1 MELGIAL
8 PTSGP
13 FAGPEAIVQVARQA
27 EALGYDAVWTYERLL
42 YPVAGVDQGD
52 GKLQPLPDVYR
63 STYEPIETLAYVAAV
78 TERVK
83 LGTSI
88 VNAPFHTPVVL
99 ARRFAT
105 LDRFSGGRAIAGI
118 GQGWMDQE
126 FETTNATKQLRGDG
140 VDDFVAAMRA
150 AWGPDPVSHDGPHYR
165 IAESLI
171 NPKPVRPEGVPVLLG
186 GFSPA
191 AMRRAAR
198 IADGLNPI
206 AFSLEQVSGSV
217 QGFREAATEQGRDAA
232 ALSVYVRANVPLTAE
247 PLPEDQRPFLGGSAA
262 QVAADLEQLA
272 PLELTQVLFADSGGS
287 ATVDE
292 ALKRMEELA
301 SATAG
306 LR

>member
-13 FAGPEAIVQVARQA
+13 YAGPEAIVTVARQA
-27 EALGYDAVWTYERLL
+27 EALGYDTLWTYERLL

-52 GKLQPLPDVYR
+52 GKLSPLPDVYR
-63 STYEPIETLAYVAAV
+63 STYEPIETLAHVAAL
-78 TERVK
+78 TERIG

-105 LDRFSGGRAIAGI
+105 LDRLSGGRAIAGI

-126 FETTNATKQLRGDG
+126 FETTNATKALRGDG

-150 AWGPDPVSHDGPHYR
+150 AWGPDPVSHTGPHYR

-191 AMRRAAR
+191 AIRRAAR

-206 AFSLEQVSGSV
+206 AFSLEQLTGTV
-217 QGFREAATEQGRDAA
+217 QGFRAAAAEAGRDAS
-232 ALSVYVRANVPLTAE
+232 ALTVYVRANVPLTAE
-247 PLPEDQRPFLGGSAA
+247 ALPEDQRPFLGGSAV
-262 QVAADLEQLA
+262 QVAADLERIA
-272 PLELTQVLFADSGGS
+272 PLAVTQVLIADSEGS
-287 ATVDE
+287 GTLDD

-301 SATAG
+301 AATAG

>member
-52 GKLQPLPDVYR
+52 GQLTPLPDVYR
-63 STYEPIETLAYVAAV
+63 STYEPIETLAHVAAL

-105 LDRFSGGRAIAGI
+105 LDRLSGGRAIAGI

-126 FETTNATKQLRGDG
+126 FETTNATKRLRGDG

-150 AWGPDPVSHDGPHYR
+150 AWGPDPVSHAGPHYT

-171 NPKPVRPEGVPVLLG
+171 NPKPVRPAGIPVLLG

-206 AFSLEQVSGSV
+206 AFSLEQVTGSV
-217 QGFREAATEQGRDAA
+217 TGFRAAATEQGRDAS
-232 ALSVYVRANVPLTAE
+232 ALSVYVRANTPLTAE
-247 PLPEDQRPFLGGSAA
+247 ALPEDQRPFLGGSAA
-262 QVAADLEQLA
+262 QIAADLEQLA
-272 PLELTQVLFADSGGS
+272 PLEVTQVLFADSGGS
-287 ATVDE
+287 DTLDQ
-292 ALKRMEELA
+292 ALRRMEELA
-301 SATAG
+301 AATQG

>member
-13 FAGPEAIVQVARQA
+13 FAGPEAIVEVARHA

-42 YPVAGVDQGD
+42 YPLAGVDQGD
-52 GKLQPLPDVYR
+52 GRLQPLPDVYR
-63 STYEPIETLAYVAAV
+63 STYEPIETLSYVAAV

-83 LGTSI
+83 LGTSV

-105 LDRFSGGRAIAGI
+105 LDRFSGGRAIAGL

-126 FETTNATKQLRGDG
+126 FETTNATKRLRGDG

-150 AWGPDPVSHDGPHYR
+150 AWGPDPVSHDGPNYR
-165 IAESLI
+165 IAESLV
-171 NPKPVRPEGVPVLLG
+171 NPKPVRPEGIPVLLG

-191 AMRRAAR
+191 ALRRAAR

-206 AFSLEQVSGSV
+206 AFSLEQLGGTVA
-217 QGFREAATEQGRDAA
+217 GFRQAAEQQGRDAA

-262 QVAADLEQLA
+262 QVVADLERIA
-272 PLELTQVLFADSGGS
+272 PLAVTQVLLGDSGGS
-287 ATVDE
+287 QTLDE

-301 SATAG
+301 TAAAG